1 MPCLFTCPST
11 TSGARSTDAAAAS
24 DALFLGFRVN
34 GERDVQFFC
43 YSAPARSVEFGARCA
58 QHTEPVYHY
67 HNGTPAQLQTLC
79 GLKVRRVFICEGVYS
94 KGCPA
99 QRQAASSGVSPCLAA
114 DASAPLSNIPAGPTV
129 PREEGRG
136 GVEVRATRQGSNET
150 RRQEA
155 GGRFCCPAGP
165 TPLAQT
171 QHTDEPLFTDK
182 HAKRAL
188 RGHELQHGRT
198 GPPRSLARTGFE
210 RGAHALAT
218 DLREKLAD
226 VDWPHG

>member
-1 MPCLFTCPST
+1 M
-11 TSGARSTDAAAAS
+11 
-24 DALFLGFRVN
+24 
-34 GERDVQFFC
+34 QFFC

-136 GVEVRATRQGSNET
+136 GVEAWRRGMEATR
-150 RRQEA
+150 R
-155 GGRFCCPAGP
+155 GGRKQEGASAAPRARRPSPRRSTQMNHYLQINMPKGHCAATSCSTDARGR
-165 TPLAQT
+165 LA
-171 QHTDEPLFTDK
+171 
-182 HAKRAL
+182 
-188 RGHELQHGRT
+188 
-198 GPPRSLARTGFE
+198 RSLGPASSEALMPWRQALMPCFRVLNYVAGLAREVG
-210 RGAHALAT
+210 
-218 DLREKLAD
+218 
-226 VDWPHG
+226 

>member
-1 MPCLFTCPST
+1 MGSGTCSFSAT
-11 TSGARSTDAAAAS
+11 AHLRVLWNLEQDARST
-24 DALFLGFRVN
+24 R
-34 GERDVQFFC
+34 
-43 YSAPARSVEFGARCA
+43 
-58 QHTEPVYHY
+58 PVYHY

-218 DLREKLAD
+218 GANALLSRAQLCGGTCERSWLTLTGLMGSLSDKPQRLGA
-226 VDWPHG
+226 